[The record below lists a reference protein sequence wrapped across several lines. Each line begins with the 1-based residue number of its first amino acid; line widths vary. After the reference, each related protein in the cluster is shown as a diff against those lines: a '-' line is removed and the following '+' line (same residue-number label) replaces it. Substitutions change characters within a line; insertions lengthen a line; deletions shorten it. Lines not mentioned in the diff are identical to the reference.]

1 MKIGNT
7 SADMSELAAN
17 AAKTAASASSAAAV
31 ATKAAASARPEPA
44 VARQAGVS
52 VTVSSLARSLETSGA
67 NGSFDADKVA
77 AMKSAI
83 ASGTFK
89 VDPEAIA
96 DKLLSNAQQVLRKG
110 AVG

>member
-1 MKIGNT
+1 MKIGQT
-7 SADMSELAAN
+7 PDISDLAAS
-17 AAKTAASASSAAAV
+17 AAKTAAGASSAAAT
-31 ATKAAASARPEPA
+31 AAKAAANATPDPA
-44 VARQAGVS
+44 AVKQSGVS
-52 VTVSSLARSLETSGA
+52 ITVSSLTRSLETSGA
-67 NGSFDADKVA
+67 SGSFDADKVA

-83 ASGTFK
+83 ADGSFK

>member
-1 MKIGNT
+1 MKIGNN
-7 SADMSELAAN
+7 SADMSDKAAA
-17 AAKTAASASSAAAV
+17 AAKTAATASSAAAV
-31 ATKAAASARPEPA
+31 ATKAAATATPEPA
-44 VARQAGVS
+44 TARQAGVS

-67 NGSFDADKVA
+67 NGSFDAEKVS

-83 ASGTFK
+83 ANGTFK

-110 AVG
+110 ALG

>member
-1 MKIGNT
+1 MKIGQT
-7 SADMSELAAN
+7 PDISDLAAT
-17 AAKTAASASSAAAV
+17 AAKTGAGASSAV
-31 ATKAAASARPEPA
+31 ATAAKAAATTQADPA
-44 VARQAGVS
+44 AAKQAGVS
-52 VTVSSLARSLETSGA
+52 VTVSSLTRSLETSGA

-83 ASGTFK
+83 ANGTFK